1 MRKLGD
7 DVALVWKP
15 QGKMAVVFFSQSK
28 VGNTRQI
35 AANIQLMIASVTVYP
50 SSEFAFT

>member
-1 MRKLGD
+1 MSDATAAR
-7 DVALVWKP
+7 AIY
-15 QGKMAVVFFSQSK
+15 